1 MISFNLAIL
10 IIGLFI
16 LLLIYNFVQSYKFD
30 KNGIRVMAEV
40 VSTRRVEETDSEGG
54 EEINNY
60 VKVKYM
66 TIEGEN
72 KIVEIRIGGKYLKKK
87 YKDNLPIVY
96 LKEESGRPIIE
107 NIYNIYK
114 MPIDLLIL
122 FVLILISLILIAKG
136 LDANVL
142 IDY

>member
-122 FVLILISLILIAKG
+122 FVLILISLMLIAKG